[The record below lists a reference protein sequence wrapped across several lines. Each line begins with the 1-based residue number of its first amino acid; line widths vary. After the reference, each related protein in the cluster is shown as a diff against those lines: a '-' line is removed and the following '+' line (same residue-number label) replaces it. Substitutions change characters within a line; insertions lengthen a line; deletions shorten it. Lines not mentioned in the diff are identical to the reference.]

1 MEALRALKRRL
12 SNIVYKTTLDDAI
25 THAAASSR
33 TSPGGQRKTTL
44 TPARP
49 ALIPTP
55 TLRTSHFPDPP
66 RPSLEPHFLL
76 RLDTEGGHVRMSAR
90 DSLLDACRSSSGRHG
105 MTGQTSTFARGRVTT
120 ALMIAAGVGTVHA
133 LVSIYWAFGGSALL
147 QTVGRDMVALF
158 AGRRWLLLPVAAV
171 KLAVAVAPVVLDRR
185 SWPWRPLTR
194 GLAWSAATVLIFW
207 GGINT
212 VVGNLVLGGAIEPSG
227 GYDRPGMIGHAW
239 LWDPLFLLWGTA
251 LAVGLAGSRRPK
263 PLRELA
269 DRATPLD
276 PTI

>member
-1 MEALRALKRRL
+1 M
-12 SNIVYKTTLDDAI
+12 
-25 THAAASSR
+25 
-33 TSPGGQRKTTL
+33 P
-44 TPARP
+44 
-49 ALIPTP
+49 
-55 TLRTSHFPDPP
+55 
-66 RPSLEPHFLL
+66 
-76 RLDTEGGHVRMSAR
+76 
-90 DSLLDACRSSSGRHG
+90 
-105 MTGQTSTFARGRVTT
+105 GQTSTFAQGRVTT

-133 LVSIYWAFGGSALL
+133 LVTIYWAFGGSALL

-212 VVGNLVLGGAIEPSG
+212 VVGNFVLGGAIEPSG

-251 LAVGLAGSRRPK
+251 LAVASPVVAGRSRSVNWPTERLRSTPRFETSASRRTAEPWSGVRSA
-263 PLRELA
+263 LTAAGRSW
-269 DRATPLD
+269 
-276 PTI
+276 

>member
-1 MEALRALKRRL
+1 
-12 SNIVYKTTLDDAI
+12 
-25 THAAASSR
+25 
-33 TSPGGQRKTTL
+33 
-44 TPARP
+44 
-49 ALIPTP
+49 
-55 TLRTSHFPDPP
+55 
-66 RPSLEPHFLL
+66 
-76 RLDTEGGHVRMSAR
+76 
-90 DSLLDACRSSSGRHG
+90 

-133 LVSIYWAFGGSALL
+133 LVTIYWAFGGSALL

-207 GGINT
+207 GGINA

-227 GYDRPGMIGHAW
+227 GYNRPGMIGHAW

-263 PLRELA
+263 PLPELA